1 MTLLNSDRYIDAVG
15 GQGLS
20 SQSLLSRMSR
30 SSLPSMNL
38 ERIYR
43 SARISGRHCW
53 GEEYPEDEVL
63 DDLENY
69 RALEALHHTFVLR
82 SRIWQLAVAKYE
94 GRECTDTPDSLM
106 KEIQE
111 IGEV

>member
-1 MTLLNSDRYIDAVG
+1 
-15 GQGLS
+15 
-20 SQSLLSRMSR
+20 
-30 SSLPSMNL
+30 MNL